1 MSDKCSCEQ
10 PLVPTVVE
18 VVDIQDET
26 PDVKSFYCRLSE
38 GGVPFNVAPGQC
50 AMVSYLPVGEGMFSC
65 TWQEGQEYLQF
76 AIKKVGLLTDELHAI
91 EVGQKLGVR
100 GPYGNGFPVEECKG
114 KDMLF
119 IAGGI
124 GLAPLRSFI
133 KYCFKHRED
142 YGKITIVYGSRSYAD
157 LCFKEELFNE
167 WPAIKD
173 TEVYVTIDNPEE
185 DWEGWKKLTQRLGNR
200 IQLVGDDI
208 FVTNTQRLAQGIEK
222 GIANSILI
230 KVNQIGTLSETLD
243 TINMAKR
250 AGYTC
255 VISHRSGE
263 TEDAIIADIAVA
275 TGAGQIKSGAPARTD
290 RVAKYNQLLR
300 IEEELDVFAQ
310 YRGRDVFYSIG
321 G

>member
-18 VVDIQDET
+18 VVDIKDET

-65 TWQEGQEYLQF
+65 TWQEEQEYLQF

-173 TEVYVTIDNPEE
+173 TQVYVTIDNPEE
-185 DWEGWKKLTQRLGNR
+185 GWDGH
-200 IQLVGDDI
+200 VGFVPAYVEEINPNPQGLIAVTCGPPIMIKFVLQSLEKMGYTDDQVI
-208 FVTNTQRLAQGIEK
+208 TTLEMRMKCGIGKCGRCNIGSEYICLDGPVFTLAQLK
-222 GIANSILI
+222 
-230 KVNQIGTLSETLD
+230 
-243 TINMAKR
+243 
-250 AGYTC
+250 
-255 VISHRSGE
+255 
-263 TEDAIIADIAVA
+263 
-275 TGAGQIKSGAPARTD
+275 
-290 RVAKYNQLLR
+290 QLPQ
-300 IEEELDVFAQ
+300 EW
-310 YRGRDVFYSIG
+310 
-321 G
+321 